1 MITPRRRSASTRVRL
16 TAWYAALLVVV
27 LLALGVSVEALARNR
42 LMADVDHRLTS
53 TAQDIGSV
61 IERDLA
67 NEISRFERNRALW
80 PFASETGRFQY
91 MVPDLGSFASR
102 GLVVQIMSPEGE
114 VVRSTNYAPDEPIV
128 ALPDGEEPGDEP
140 RIIST
145 VLAGDAA
152 RAVRYQLTM
161 TDNTGRRWQIGAV
174 IVGELLTTMHETL
187 VSLRQVLLAASV
199 LGLVLAVAGGWV
211 LAGRALRPVDR
222 VTAAAAAIAAGDGT
236 ATSLSARLPVPP
248 TNDEL
253 ARLSET
259 FNAMLDRLQASFQA
273 QERFVG
279 DASHE
284 LRTPLTA
291 IRGNVDVLMRQ
302 TRPGSRPFDAVD
314 LEPALDDIRRESDR
328 MRRLLDDLLLLARG
342 DAGNGAVGAVPAQ
355 REVIRLDAI
364 AAEAVRSAQ
373 GLSSGQVI
381 ELEAPRAI
389 EVAADGDRLHQL
401 MMILLDN
408 AIRHTPPGGRIR
420 VAVAATADGNAR
432 LAVRDEG
439 EGIAAEHLPHIFE
452 RFYRAD
458 GARGRSSGGT
468 GLGLAIAQ
476 AIVHAH
482 RGHIAVTSEPDHG
495 TTFVAT
501 LPRALEESPTA
512 AERRTQPT
520 SSAISG
526 PLVPSYRTKNTSTL
540 RTAMPPTIASG
551 RTSPMTDDLLNPSP

>member
-1 MITPRRRSASTRVRL
+1 MTARRRRFASTRVRF
-16 TAWYAALLVVV
+16 TAWYAALLVLV
-27 LLALGVSVEALARNR
+27 LLALGVSVDALARNR
-42 LMADVDHRLTS
+42 LMADVDRRLTS
-53 TAQDIGSV
+53 TAEDIGSV
-61 IERDLA
+61 IETDLT
-67 NEISRFERNRALW
+67 NKLSQFERNRVLW
-80 PFASETGRFQY
+80 PFASDDGRFQY
-91 MVPDLGSFASR
+91 RVPDLGSFASR
-102 GLVVQIMSPEGE
+102 GLVVQILTAQGE
-114 VVRSTNYAPDEPIV
+114 IVRSTGYAPDEPIV
-128 ALPDGEEPGDEP
+128 PTAEDASLDDNPLIVSTLLSGDE
-140 RIIST
+140 
-145 VLAGDAA
+145 G
-152 RAVRYQLTM
+152 RAVRYPLTL
-161 TDNTGRRWQIGAV
+161 TDNTGQDWQVGAV
-174 IVGELLTTMHETL
+174 IVGERLATMHETIA
-187 VSLRQVLLAASV
+187 SLRQVLLAASV
-199 LGLVLAVAGGWV
+199 LGLVLAIVGGWV

-259 FNAMLDRLQASFQA
+259 FNAMLDRLQASFRS

-302 TRPGSRPFDAVD
+302 TRPGARPYHADD
-314 LEPALDDIRRESDR
+314 LAPALDDIRRESDR

-342 DAGNGAVGAVPAQ
+342 DAGHDALGDEAKRKAV
-355 REVIRLDAI
+355 RLDAI

-373 GLSSGQVI
+373 ALATGQII
-381 ELEAPRAI
+381 ELEAPRSI
-389 EVAADGDRLHQL
+389 EMAADGDRLHQL
-401 MMILLDN
+401 MMTLLEN

-420 VAVAATADGNAR
+420 VAVAATPDGMAR

-482 RGHIAVTSEPDHG
+482 DGDMTVTSAPGTG

-501 LPRALEESPTA
+501 LPRSMQGSA
-512 AERRTQPT
+512 AESGQESRPA
-520 SSAISG
+520 SAAISTA
-526 PLVPSYRTKNTSTL
+526 PAPSYRTKNQSRL
-540 RTAMPPTIASG
+540 RTATNPTMASG
-551 RTSPMTDDLLNPSP
+551 RTSPMTDDLLNPRP